1 MTEIKSVK
9 IDVRG
14 IVFKIISRLENS
26 LDRSSTRATLA
37 NLRNS
42 LGRDIETA
50 VEIWPL
56 IYEHMPEEFL
66 SKNGNLTAEERA
78 IITTLQLYA
87 VHQQGQPFTVNENAR
102 GNYANIGSSLKLL
115 RTGDNTKAIDRRFNA
130 MITASTYGELE
141 NHLRYL
147 VKLVRSKGKGTIR
160 INYSQLANDLF
171 WYQVG
176 SSQSVKLGWGRSYY
190 SQVNSPKE
198 EINNEQ

>member
-1 MTEIKSVK
+1 MTETKPVK
-9 IDVRG
+9 IGVRG

-26 LDRSSTRATLA
+26 LDTSSTRATLA

-42 LGRDIETA
+42 LGRDIETS

-56 IYEHMPEEFL
+56 IYEHMPEKFL
-66 SKNGNLTAEERA
+66 SKSGNLTAEERA

-87 VHQQGQPFTVNENAR
+87 VHQQGQAITVNENER
-102 GNYANIGSSLKLL
+102 ENYANIGNALKLL
-115 RTGDNTKAIDRRFNA
+115 RTGDSSKAIDRRFNA
-130 MITASTYGELE
+130 MITASTYNELE

-171 WYQVG
+171 WYQLG
-176 SSQSVKLGWGRSYY
+176 KSQAIKLSWGRSYY

-198 EINNEQ
+198 ETNHEQ